1 MMTNARAVDRMT
13 DAIGATPAVR
23 LLVAADQADVWV
35 KVEGGNPTGSYKD
48 RMALAMIEEAERRGD
63 LRPGMTVV
71 EYTGGSTGSS
81 LALVCAVKGYR
92 LRVVS
97 SDAFAEEKLNTMRA
111 LGADL
116 TVVPSGGSITRELVE
131 IVIST
136 AEEYAAEPDTYY
148 TNQLENRD
156 QVSGYRGMGREL
168 LAQVPTGIDVFCGA
182 VGTAGMLMGVATEFR
197 AAGASTR
204 IVGLEPAESPI
215 LTTGMSGEHHVEGI
229 GIGFRPPLLDDDLV
243 DEFRAVPEETG
254 RRTARRLAATAG
266 IFAGWS
272 SGLNVTAAL
281 DIASELGPGHT
292 VVTVACDSGLKYLD
306 GQLYA

>member
-63 LRPGMTVV
+63 LRAGMTVV

-116 TVVPSGGSITRELVE
+116 TVVPSGGSITRELIE

>member
-1 MMTNARAVDRMT
+1 MTNARAVDRMT

-116 TVVPSGGSITRELVE
+116 TVVPSGGSITRELIE